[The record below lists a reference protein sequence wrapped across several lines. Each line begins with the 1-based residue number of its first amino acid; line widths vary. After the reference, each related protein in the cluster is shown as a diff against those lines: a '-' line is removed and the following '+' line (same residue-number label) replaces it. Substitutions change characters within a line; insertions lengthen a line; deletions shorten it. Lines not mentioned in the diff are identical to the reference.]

1 MKKKAAN
8 VLLFSVYHVQS
19 FVLELKKNLKMI
31 IGYCQIHVGKFE
43 LTGTQTSFVS
53 FVRGQYFDGSHIM
66 NDKKPKCSYVI
77 FYRKYVI
84 INNNETETKR
94 NSVLSRAT
102 SSCGSLDL
110 TNSLSTSGYWVSMK
124 ISSTISR
131 PTNCR
136 YVYSTEKRIVK
147 LSSIASTRICASV
160 LRNRRSSMY
169 VHINVVDKRLA
180 ITVFFLFLF
189 SPRM

>member
-124 ISSTISR
+124 ISSTIPR